1 MLCLILYMFNTI
13 SDNKMGSQRDNY
25 LRIQDLVHKIA
36 EPTIEK
42 QMENYLHRTNQT
54 FERFLNN
61 TNIKHTI
68 MHLYW
73 NDKVC
78 CENVE
83 NCSGIKTR
91 SISRDKLD
99 VYYHYGYKINSHCN
113 VHPCLCHII
122 AKQQI
127 ARDLEMNQ
135 LAFLFRQFE
144 ILTPENMASVDIIL
158 KVHTKLRLE
167 YTDQKINANDFEKM
181 WGELSPNLQK
191 LGATQHDIGLV
202 RIKTIEDSK
211 IKNIDMT
218 SPQVS
223 YHNFV
228 YMTSDNVLS
237 DWLTSL
243 VTFFDKTL

>member
-1 MLCLILYMFNTI
+1 MLCLILYILNTI
-13 SDNKMGSQRDNY
+13 SDNKMASQRDNY
-25 LRIQDLVHKIA
+25 LRIQDLFHKIA

-68 MHLYW
+68 MHLHW
-73 NDKVC
+73 NDTVC
-78 CENVE
+78 CEYVE
-83 NCSGIKTR
+83 NCSGTKTGT
-91 SISRDKLD
+91 ISRDKLD
-99 VYYHYGYKINSHCN
+99 VYYDYGYKIISQCN

-122 AKQQI
+122 AKRQI
-127 ARDLEMNQ
+127 ARDLEMSQ

-158 KVHTKLRLE
+158 KVHTKLE

-181 WGELSPNLQK
+181 WRELSPNLQK
-191 LGATQHDIGLV
+191 LGATEHDIGLV

-211 IKNIDMT
+211 ITNIDMT

-223 YHNFV
+223 YHKLL
-228 YMTSDNVLS
+228 YDYKY
-237 DWLTSL
+237 
-243 VTFFDKTL
+243 FFYLIG